1 MGMGMSAK
9 KIADK
14 KRQQNQGAAMIIA
27 LVVSVVIM
35 AFALSLLLL
44 SYSLFSSVNGDTIQT
59 QCKELAK
66 SVNSELGQELMD
78 TGYDSYEQQYAAAGS
93 ENNLWFFLRY
103 NLWQDEIWPYY
114 NEAETG
120 HGKADS
126 YRYFRL
132 DTINSDEY
140 AGAADQILITIYWE
154 IQSEESG
161 EETDKSFTVLHIR
174 TEVDKGDY
182 AFAIDSAYALTVT
195 PYDEY
200 DDSDDM
206 DSLDN
211 LEINPY
217 DTQIYK
223 NEKWIW
229 TPD

>member
-1 MGMGMSAK
+1 MGMGVPAG

-14 KRQQNQGAAMIIA
+14 KREKNQGAAMIIA

-44 SYSLFSSVNGDTIQT
+44 SYSLFSSVSGNTIQT

-93 ENNLWFFLRY
+93 ENNLLFFLRY
-103 NLWQDEIWPYY
+103 NLWQDGIWPYY
-114 NEAETG
+114 NDEETG
-120 HGKADS
+120 HSKADS
-126 YRYFRL
+126 YRYFKL
-132 DTINSDEY
+132 DAINPEEY
-140 AGAADQILITIYWE
+140 GGVADQILVTIYWE
-154 IQSEESG
+154 IQSDEPG
-161 EETDKSFTVLHIR
+161 EETDKSFTILHIR

-182 AFAIDSAYALTVT
+182 ACAIDSAYALTVT
-195 PYDEY
+195 SYDENA
-200 DDSDDM
+200 DSDDM
-206 DSLDN
+206 DSLEN

-217 DTQIYK
+217 NTEIDK